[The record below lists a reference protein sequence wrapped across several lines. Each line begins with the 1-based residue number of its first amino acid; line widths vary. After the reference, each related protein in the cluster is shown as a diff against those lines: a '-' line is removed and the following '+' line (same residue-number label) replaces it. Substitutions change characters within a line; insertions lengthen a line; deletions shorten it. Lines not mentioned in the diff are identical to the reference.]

1 MGSVWPFFGSHLL
14 LVFSKV
20 YVMLGMLSVSQPN
33 DASSLVNETFTCI
46 SFHVE
51 LKASPAYKQE
61 KMESK
66 NEPGS
71 K

>member
-1 MGSVWPFFGSHLL
+1 
-14 LVFSKV
+14 
-20 YVMLGMLSVSQPN
+20 MLGMLSVSQPN
-33 DASSLVNETFTCI
+33 DASSLVNETFTCV

-51 LKASPAYKQE
+51 LKASPAYQQE